1 MYQIHIAVLVYYFET
16 ALRIIENDSMDQS
29 FTQLQSC

>member
-1 MYQIHIAVLVYYFET
+1 MDEIHIAVLVYYFET
-16 ALRIIENDSMDQS
+16 ALRIIENDSMDRW